1 MWISVKH
8 ILTKKISRFN
18 LLNINWLDATT
29 KKRLKN
35 NAQRLLLI
43 QKKVVILAEHNET
56 VLWFTKLF
64 ETKIGEEV
72 NTIAQD

>member
-1 MWISVKH
+1 M
-8 ILTKKISRFN
+8 
-18 LLNINWLDATT
+18 
-29 KKRLKN
+29 
-35 NAQRLLLI
+35 LLI

-56 VLWFTKLF
+56 DLWFTILF